1 MNLRSFWSDFL
12 LHNSDAL
19 RSLKRA
25 RFSFVEIVQK
35 DGQLLQGFTFQS
47 QGETL
52 AHLFFAGVLTEFK

>member
-1 MNLRSFWSDFL
+1 
-12 LHNSDAL
+12 
-19 RSLKRA
+19 
-25 RFSFVEIVQK
+25 VEIVQK